1 MWTIAEVF
9 KRIPQVTVSDYR
21 WYIVNFYSFSK
32 LDQINNV
39 VKLYDNDNFLWI
51 PTHLE
56 KKRLQERS
64 NQIITIDKPNYFTY
78 GFIAIRPQS
87 TNIKELTSRINF
99 TYGAQIINGMIF
111 EHEIK
116 QVLEVAYK
124 YNVKKKETVF
134 KSGDIVKIN
143 SGAFYGLNARV
154 IEVNGTRVSL
164 EVDMGQNTIQIIT
177 SILDIQNANC

>member
-21 WYIVNFYSFSK
+21 WYIINFYSFVK
-32 LDQINNV
+32 LSQINTLL
-39 VKLYDNDNFLWI
+39 KAYDNDNFLWL

-87 TNIKELTSRINF
+87 TNIKEIESRINYI
-99 TYGAQIINGMIF
+99 YGAQILKGMVF
-111 EHEIK
+111 EHEVK
-116 QVLEVAYK
+116 QALEVAYK
-124 YNVKKKETVF
+124 YNAKKKEVVFQQGATVR
-134 KSGDIVKIN
+134 IN
-143 SGAFYGLNARV
+143 SGAFYGLNAKV
-154 IEVNGTRVSL
+154 VDVSGTRVSL
-164 EVDMGQNTIQIIT
+164 EVDMGQNTIQIKT
-177 SILDIQNANC
+177 SILDIQNIDE

>member
-21 WYIVNFYSFSK
+21 WYIINFYSFSK
-32 LDQINNV
+32 LEQINNIL
-39 VKLYDNDNFLWI
+39 KLQDNDNFLWV

-87 TNIKELTSRINF
+87 TNIKELISRINF
-99 TYGAQIINGMIF
+99 IYGAQVLKGMVF
-111 EHEIK
+111 EHEVK
-116 QVLEVAYK
+116 QALEAAYK
-124 YNVKKKETVF
+124 YNAKKKEAGFLPGTTVR
-134 KSGDIVKIN
+134 IN
-143 SGAFYGLNARV
+143 SGAFYGLNAKV
-154 IEVNGTRVSL
+154 VEVNGTRVSL
-164 EVDMGQNTIQIIT
+164 EVDMWQNTIQIIT
-177 SILDIQNANC
+177 SILDIQSLDE